1 MLWMGG
7 IQKMTLN
14 EISRMV
20 GLIQLTRTKMEE
32 LPTTLKL
39 NLVQIEKWWYAGCQ
53 KIAFFCNKRSRL
65 IKIQNCL

>member
-39 NLVQIEKWWYAGCQ
+39 NLVQIE
-53 KIAFFCNKRSRL
+53 N
-65 IKIQNCL
+65 